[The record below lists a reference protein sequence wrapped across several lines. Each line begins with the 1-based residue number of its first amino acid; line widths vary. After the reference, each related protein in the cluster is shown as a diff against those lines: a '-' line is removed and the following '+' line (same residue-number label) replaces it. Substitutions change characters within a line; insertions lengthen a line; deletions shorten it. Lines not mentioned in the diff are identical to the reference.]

1 MRLVP
6 GQIRKTVTAAGTQE
20 ALSATPLLCTSVLI
34 QALPGNTNKVYVGD
48 SSVSSALN
56 MATLSASQ
64 VVTFSGTSLGN
75 DSGLIDLSA
84 LYVDV
89 DTNGEGV
96 NVGYLTLAPGTV

>member
-20 ALSATPLLCTSVLI
+20 AISATPLLVTSVII
-34 QALPGNTNKVYVGD
+34 QALPGNTNNIYIGD

-56 MATLSASQ
+56 MATLDSGQ
-64 VVTFSGTSLGN
+64 VVTFSGTALGG
-75 DSGLIDLSA
+75 DSGLIDLGA
-84 LYVDV
+84 VYVDA